1 MERITACNLSDVS
14 NPITHQRSEDG
25 FHIQNQSPELLSEDD
40 MTSPIEKK
48 TGDDGLGIRVECA
61 VCNVRLGAQAMTM
74 HLQVTLRYSS
84 SILKR
89 IILKGKP
96 HLKKIEHFLME
107 DSKLSWCPICS
118 VQLSSLKQ
126 AFSHCMSKQHCERLV
141 KQQKD
146 ITAENTMKRKVI
158 NISIYIY

>member
-84 SILKR
+84 SILK
-89 IILKGKP
+89 IIIFKGKP